1 MILLLPILPFAHHDT
16 VVTRVSASPS
26 ASAASLAV
34 PLPRAELGLSSSVD
48 RFNRVLWEDEWRA
61 QKLAQGASL
70 ATLSPSLGLRLKS
83 RTALV
88 VTLPVGQVFYGDG
101 TQERGLADL
110 NLGVAQSFG
119 RPKNAWSVDLQAGLS
134 APTGRY
140 LQETAWTATT
150 METPATGDALV
161 LTSDSRISLGMGTF
175 ALSASGVARLEQGR
189 NAWVLSSSAVQPV
202 GWTSDRIWWGQDF
215 SVSAGGLRPLGDKGR
230 LQLGGTVQGA
240 LHTENRMQVVDDHE
254 GDKVLR
260 RGARQ
265 ELYVNGVAILGV
277 RENLGCGLAVQVPV
291 LQHADSIQLV
301 RSAAV
306 STQCGV
312 GLSARR

>member
-1 MILLLPILPFAHHDT
+1 MILLLSALAFAHHDT
-16 VVTRVSASPS
+16 VVSRVSASPS

-34 PLPRAELGLSSSVD
+34 PLPRAEMGLSASMD
-48 RFNRVLWEDEWRA
+48 RFNRVLWEDDWRA
-61 QKLAQGASL
+61 QKLEQGASL

-83 RTALV
+83 QTALV

-101 TQERGLADL
+101 TQERGLSDL
-110 NLGVAQSFG
+110 RLGVAQSLS
-119 RPKNAWSVDLQAGLS
+119 RPKRPWSLDVQAGLS

-140 LQETAWTATT
+140 LQDTAWTATT
-150 METPATGDALV
+150 LETPSSGEALV

-189 NAWVLSSSAVQPV
+189 NAWVLSGSAVQPV
-202 GWTSDRIWWGQDF
+202 GWTSDAIWWGRDL
-215 SVSAGGLRPLGDKGR
+215 SVSAGGLRSVNSKGR
-230 LQLGGTVQGA
+230 VQVGGTVQGA
-240 LHTENRMQVVDDHE
+240 LHSENRMQVSDDHE
-254 GDKVLR
+254 GEKVLR

-265 ELYVNGVAILGV
+265 ELLVNGVATVGV
-277 RENLGCGLAVQVPV
+277 RENLGCGIAVQVPV
-291 LQHADSIQLV
+291 VQHADSIQLV

-312 GLSARR
+312 GLSTRR